1 MKGMVFMATKSNKTS
16 EKVLKGAAAIA
27 KKSSSFWSNFPCV
40 FWEYQPRVPKAV
52 KKMRK
57 F

>member
-1 MKGMVFMATKSNKTS
+1 MVFMATKSNKTS